1 MTPDDE
7 AEAIFRERYA
17 VHLGQAFGV
26 FFKALAEEIPQLS
39 QETAARLFAS
49 HGSFPAYSVWRSV
62 ALHNAGIEAA
72 KQQPRE
78 FEPPNSP
85 AHVNGRAAA
94 LKAGG
99 KATPAEWAKLV
110 AWATPKHR
118 RVRGDDGK
126 WNLTED
132 EFREALG

>member
-1 MTPDDE
+1 MSPDDE
-7 AEAIFRERYA
+7 AE
-17 VHLGQAFGV
+17 QALRAAYGKRLSEV
-26 FFKALAEEIPQLS
+26 FQEFFVDLSIPQLT
-39 QETAARLFAS
+39 QEAAARLFAS
-49 HGSFPAYSVWRSV
+49 HGSFPAYSVWRSM
-62 ALHNAGIEAA
+62 ALHNAGIQAS
-72 KQQPRE
+72 KQEPRE
-78 FEPPNSP
+78 FEPPNS
-85 AHVNGRAAA
+85 AGHVNARAAA

-99 KATPAEWAKLV
+99 KATSAEWAKLV